1 MNQWDLTPILFD
13 CFINEWMQEYPIVEY
28 SCVYTLEQHVF
39 SHFIANLI
47 AGQVSTD
54 IFSLRRGTFTVKH
67 LLFAISVFSYFAA
80 KTLLKC

>member
-39 SHFIANLI
+39 SHFIA
-47 AGQVSTD
+47 GQVSTE
-54 IFSLRRGTFTVKH
+54 IFSLRRGTFTVTHLSH